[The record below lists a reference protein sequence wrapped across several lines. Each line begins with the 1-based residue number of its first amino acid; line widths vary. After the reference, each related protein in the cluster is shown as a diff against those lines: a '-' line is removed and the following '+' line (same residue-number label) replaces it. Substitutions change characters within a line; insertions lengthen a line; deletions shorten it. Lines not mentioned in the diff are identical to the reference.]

1 MPGIL
6 IWDVINSHNI
16 PLYHFH
22 HISVVCRQLG
32 FGDALRAYTGSYFG
46 GVDTSI
52 PIHLDEVQC
61 SASDHYVS
69 ECRHNGWG
77 NNDCRHT
84 EDAGVACTGSSRL

>member
-84 EDAGVACTGSSRL
+84 EDAGVACTKSSKL